1 MRYQAIIAVRV
12 WDDTKE
18 GAEKQ
23 IDDIVLGIP
32 NAFQIALSR
41 LPHGSKISL
50 VQESDPTDHFLISKG
65 DH

>member
-50 VQESDPTDHFLISKG
+50 DQESDPIDHFLISKG